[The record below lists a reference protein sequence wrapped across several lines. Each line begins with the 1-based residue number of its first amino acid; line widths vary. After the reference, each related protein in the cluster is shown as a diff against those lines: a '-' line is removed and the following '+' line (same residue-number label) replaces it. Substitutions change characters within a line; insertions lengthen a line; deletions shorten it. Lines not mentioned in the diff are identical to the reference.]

1 MDLDKLKGFVDVYS
15 ITSAINKVKNA
26 VYNYTEYEIKVRDAT
41 NNEPW
46 GASST
51 LMQEIAS
58 GTSHYTHFNEIMDT
72 IYSRFHEKSGAEWR
86 QIYKALQLLDYL
98 IKNGSER
105 VIDSVREHIYELKA
119 MRSFQY
125 VDEKGKDQGINV
137 RHRAKEI
144 AELLSD
150 NEKIKAERK
159 RAKENRQK
167 YTGMA
172 SNGFSGGSG
181 SRYGGYGSDSAY
193 GGGYGG
199 GGGGGSGG
207 SSYGGYGNSSG
218 GGGFRDEDDNVSP
231 SRSHGHSPAR
241 AAATTASKPAAAPA
255 VAAAPA
261 PAPKPAQPV
270 VDLLNM
276 DSNDWGAFSAGGSS
290 SSSAP
295 AAQRNAPAAPPPDDD
310 FADFQSAPAAGSDN
324 YQTSSSGGGGGF
336 AAFQAPMGSS
346 GVFGAAGT
354 GNTSNSNAF
363 GNPSSYKSAAPSNS
377 SANFDLLGGFGG
389 GSTTST
395 HAPMSNQQPAMF
407 AASFSQQPQQPQL
420 MTHQQQQQQQFNAG
434 NKTGNDTFS
443 KLVSLDANALSGI
456 GKREEPTGPSL
467 NSMGGLAVVPS
478 FAAFGS
484 GFGAP
489 VPRQQQQQQQQSNMG
504 GFGAFG
510 GGGFAAQPPQ
520 GNQQQQHSYQ
530 QQPSLF

>member
-26 VYNYTEYEIKVRDAT
+26 VYNYTEFEIKVRDAT

-72 IYSRFHEKSGAEWR
+72 IYSRFHEKGGAEWR

-125 VDEKGKDQGINV
+125 IDEKGKDQGINV

-167 YTGMA
+167 YTGM
-172 SNGFSGGSG
+172 SSGGSSG
-181 SRYGGYGSDSAY
+181 SRYGGYGSESAY

-199 GGGGGSGG
+199 GGGGGS
-207 SSYGGYGNSSG
+207 SYGGYGNNGGGGGGG
-218 GGGFRDEDDNVSP
+218 GGGFRDEDEVSPTRSSHSP
-231 SRSHGHSPAR
+231 SR
-241 AAATTASKPAAAPA
+241 AAAASSAPKPAAPKATVAPP
-255 VAAAPA
+255 APA
-261 PAPKPAQPV
+261 PAPV

-276 DSNDWGAFSAGGSS
+276 DSNDWGAFSGGGSS
-290 SSSAP
+290 SATTSAATQKQ
-295 AAQRNAPAAPPPDDD
+295 AAAPAPPPDDD
-310 FADFQSAPAAGSDN
+310 FADFQSAPAIGNAAPAMTGN
-324 YQTSSSGGGGGF
+324 GGGGF
-336 AAFQAPMGSS
+336 AAFQEPMGVS
-346 GVFGAAGT
+346 GGFG
-354 GNTSNSNAF
+354 GNSGNSGNNNNAF
-363 GNPSSYKSAAPSNS
+363 GNQAAFKPPAPSNS
-377 SANFDLLGGFGG
+377 NANFDLLGGFGG
-389 GSTTST
+389 NSTASQ
-395 HAPMSNQQPAMF
+395 APMMSSQQPPLF
-407 AASFSQQPQQPQL
+407 AASFGQQPQQSQFQP
-420 MTHQQQQQQQFNAG
+420 QQQQQQQQQQKQAT
-434 NKTGNDTFS
+434 KSGNDAFS

-456 GKREEPTGPSL
+456 GKREEQAGPSL
-467 NSMGGLAVVPS
+467 NSMGGPAVVPS

-489 VPRQQQQQQQQSNMG
+489 VVPQQQQPNMG

-510 GGGFAAQPPQ
+510 GGFGHPPA
-520 GNQQQQHSYQ
+520 NQQQQQQQQSSYQ